1 MIVPDHESICHSA
14 EPYYYDFLCGNKQED
29 IADALWQHI
38 GQCDHC
44 KTEVYL
50 LKAALNRTEE
60 HSGSDAMNTAITT
73 NLEFHFAHTGQPVG
87 CDTLKPFLPTLADP
101 AFEVRIPTPITVH
114 IDKCQQCASE
124 LEIIRQLNLSHSQLY
139 RLGQILVEAED
150 VDKSICKH
158 ARIAIPAIAALA
170 VDEASAS
177 MLKHGCVCP
186 ECRELLFQYRQE
198 IIDRLESEN
207 ESRSKEFPCV
217 SVTEND
223 LFDYCFPYGID
234 PAKDE
239 YAKFRP
245 SLTSHVSACPACLGR
260 MQTLHKTVSSM
271 IDREESGVITCFNV
285 KGASELQATSSPED
299 IYSQWPVEVNVL
311 DKRSESN
318 WPATESESP
327 SGLVAQVQRRLGK
340 QGPAYLNMKR
350 FVKPI
355 ATAAAILFVVLLV
368 LHGPS
373 LKATDLSQIYE
384 NLAKIKNVHIARIDP
399 EHSRVIQETWI
410 ARGLELKIFKDDDQ
424 YVLWDMRGKA
434 RKTKKLTNGAATIV
448 PLDDETVKKVKDTLL
463 GPLDILPFTQIAK
476 VPKDSKW
483 YRLTDESIETV
494 IDDTEA
500 YDMDWT
506 EKSLSGSLIHS
517 KWRCYIEIGTKLP
530 VRIEWYEKRAT
541 EEEYSL
547 IITAILAYP
556 ETSEILSLIRSIGF

>member
-1 MIVPDHESICHSA
+1 MIVPDHESICQRA

-29 IADALWQHI
+29 IPDALWQHI
-38 GQCDHC
+38 SRCDHC

-87 CDTLKPFLPTLADP
+87 CDTVKPFLPTLADP

-124 LEIIRQLNLSHSQLY
+124 LETIRQLDLNHRQLC
-139 RLGQILVEAED
+139 RLGQVFAKARSA
-150 VDKSICKH
+150 DKGFCKTAQEVIPSVGAIELDKATSSI
-158 ARIAIPAIAALA
+158 
-170 VDEASAS
+170 
-177 MLKHGCVCP
+177 LKHLCICP
-186 ECRELLFQYRQE
+186 DCRELLFRHRQS
-198 IIDRLESEN
+198 ICDGLEGREFTG
-207 ESRSKEFPCV
+207 EEFPCE
-217 SVTEND
+217 SVANKD
-223 LFDYCFPYGID
+223 IFDYCFPYGID
-234 PAKDE
+234 YAEDQ
-239 YAKFRP
+239 YAKFRR
-245 SLTSHVSACPACLGR
+245 SFTSHVSTCPLCLGK
-260 MQTLHKTVSSM
+260 MQTLHKTVSN
-271 IDREESGVITCFNV
+271 ILDHAESGIITCFSI
-285 KGASELQATSSPED
+285 KDASRVQATGSPEGA
-299 IYSQWPVEVNVL
+299 YPLWPIEVNVI
-311 DKRSESN
+311 DKRSEEN

-327 SGLVAQVQRRLGK
+327 SDRVVQAQRRWGK
-340 QGPAYLNMKR
+340 QGPAYLSLKR

-355 ATAAAILFVVLLV
+355 ATAAAILLVVLLV

-384 NLAKIKNVHIARIDP
+384 NLAKIKNIHIKRIDP

-424 YVLWDMRGKA
+424 YVLWDIKGKA
-434 RKTKKLTNGAATIV
+434 RKTKKLTNGATTIA

-483 YRLTDESIETV
+483 YRVTDESIVTV

-506 EKSLSGSLIHS
+506 EKSLSDSLIHR

-547 IITAILAYP
+547 IITAILAYL
-556 ETSEILSLIRSIGF
+556 ETSEILSLTRSIGF